1 MSSRDSSQLSRIQ
14 GQLNQCVRTVERAAR
29 ELQAIRSRLGP
40 VADDVERLIGGT
52 AQGADARMVASLV
65 AANSS
70 LETALKACA
79 HARVRAGRLGGAL

>member
-1 MSSRDSSQLSRIQ
+1 MTSQDSSQVSRIQ

-29 ELQAIRSRLGP
+29 ELHGVRSRVSP

-70 LETALKACA
+70 LESALTACA
-79 HARVRAGRLGGAL
+79 HARARAGRLGGAL